1 MFIRRLGGSDYP
13 NEGDADRF
21 SWIYGCRQRIIEI
34 FGIDY
39 NFKVWVKNNVIIK
52 KKFTCGYL

>member
-1 MFIRRLGGSDYP
+1 MFIRRLGGNANP
-13 NEGDADRF
+13 NEGDADWF
-21 SWIYGCRQRIIEI
+21 PWIYRCRQRIIEI
-34 FGIDY
+34 FRIDY